1 MVKSKIKGEHGMT
14 ISGKGPNLQDSF
26 LNQLRK
32 EKIPVVI
39 YLTNGVRLKGI
50 ILIKRKNPPEG
61 WALPGGFVDY
71 GETLESAALRETKE
85 ETDLNVKLLRQ
96 FHSYSDP
103 ERDPRHHTVTIV
115 FIAKAKGNARAGDD
129 ARKIGIFTKDILPDQ

>member
-1 MVKSKIKGEHGMT
+1 MT

-50 ILIKRKNPPEG
+50 IK
-61 WALPGGFVDY
+61 GFDNFVILLK
-71 GETLESAALRETKE
+71 ETLLSLVYKHAI
-85 ETDLNVKLLRQ
+85 
-96 FHSYSDP
+96 S
-103 ERDPRHHTVTIV
+103 TIV
-115 FIAKAKGNARAGDD
+115 PEKEIE
-129 ARKIGIFTKDILPDQ
+129 IGLEEQQ